1 MKRFSASR
9 LQTAMNCQMQ
19 FKFKYVDKIP
29 EEGVGAPG
37 VYGQC
42 VHLALEKFNAQ
53 ETDAKGAVKLFAA
66 VWNDPDK
73 YGLRAPT
80 IWPPRMSHAAYMK
93 RGKESIKAYV
103 ESISWR
109 KREVIAVEHKFLV
122 PIGDYEL
129 TGYVDHMEVTKDKK
143 GRRVLL
149 IEDHKTSTR
158 APSKTYLQGNIQF
171 TIYDYASRQ
180 PEFWL
185 GNGPDFPPMEQGEWH
200 MEMTKDLPRLNMW
213 HGVTIGKQI
222 SAGERDEKDFER
234 LHFALKQIDKA
245 IENDVFMLDISGET
259 CGFCPYTVE
268 CGLPI
273 HDDTGSDW

>member
-19 FKFKYVDKIP
+19 FKFKYIDKLP
-29 EEGVGAPG
+29 DDRGNAAA

-42 VHLALEKFNAQ
+42 VHLALEKYNSQ
-53 ETDAKGAVKLFAA
+53 ETDVKGAIKLFADA
-66 VWNDPDK
+66 WNKPEK
-73 YGLRAPT
+73 YNMMTPT
-80 IWPPRMSHAAYMK
+80 IWAPRMSHAAYMK
-93 RGKESIKAYV
+93 RGKDSIKAYA

-109 KREVIAVEHKFLV
+109 KREVVAVEHKFMV
-122 PIGDYEL
+122 PMGDYEL
-129 TGYVDHMEVTKDKK
+129 TGYVDHLEITKDKK

-149 IEDHKTSTR
+149 VEDHKTSTR
-158 APSKTYLQGNIQF
+158 APSKTFLQGNIQF
-171 TIYDYASRQ
+171 TVYDYATRQ

-185 GNGPDFPPMEQGEWH
+185 GNGPDFPPMEQGEWY

-234 LHFALKQIDKA
+234 LHLALQQIDKA
-245 IENDVFMLDISGET
+245 IENDVFVLDISGET

-273 HDDTGSDW
+273 HEDTGPDW